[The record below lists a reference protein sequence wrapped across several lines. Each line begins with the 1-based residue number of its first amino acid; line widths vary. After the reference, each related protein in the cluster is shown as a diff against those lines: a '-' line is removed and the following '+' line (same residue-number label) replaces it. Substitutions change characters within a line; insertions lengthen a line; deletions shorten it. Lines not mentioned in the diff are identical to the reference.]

1 MHVLFDVDGVRLP
14 RYLEII
20 QKHYSADLCGLI
32 MTLVNFN
39 RPQLKVRCVPLSI
52 VIAYC
57 NTQLCWLVDGGG
69 YANDCI
75 ANSCAHKRIVQL
87 CG

>member
-39 RPQLKVRCVPLSI
+39 RPQLKVRCVPL
-52 VIAYC
+52 
-57 NTQLCWLVDGGG
+57 
-69 YANDCI
+69 
-75 ANSCAHKRIVQL
+75 
-87 CG
+87 